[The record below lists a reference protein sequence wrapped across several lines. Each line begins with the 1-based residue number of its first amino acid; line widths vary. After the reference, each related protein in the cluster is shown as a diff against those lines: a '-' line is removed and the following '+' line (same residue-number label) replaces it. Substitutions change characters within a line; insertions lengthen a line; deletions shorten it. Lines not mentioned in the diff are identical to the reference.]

1 MKVYDKE
8 MYNKQESIR
17 STVIIILVFLIGF
30 VAGYLASSFSTANN
44 NVMENKTTKITDNN
58 SVFLLFKVWHIFFF
72 MFAKFLKIPI
82 MNI

>member
-30 VAGYLASSFSTANN
+30 VAGYLASSFSTTTN
-44 NVMENKTTKITDNN
+44 NVMENKTTKITE
-58 SVFLLFKVWHIFFF
+58 LQ
-72 MFAKFLKIPI
+72 
-82 MNI
+82 